1 MTRRYLTFAS
11 MASGFCL
18 LVASTAPA
26 QDWPQWRG
34 PNRDGKVSGF
44 TAPDTWPKALTQK
57 WKVNVGLGDS
67 TPALVGDKLYV
78 FAEQGTDEVT
88 LCLDAASGK
97 EIWNDKYASHGT
109 ISGAPTR
116 HGQGPR
122 SSPVVADGK
131 VVTLDF
137 AGVLSCL
144 DAGTGKVMWRKD
156 KDIPTPPRFYVATS
170 PIVVDGMCIVRIG
183 GGDKGGLV
191 AFDLNTGE
199 SKWQRSGDGAAY
211 SSPVLARIGDVSQI
225 IEESEKFL
233 DGVDVATGKPLWQ
246 TSFAARGMAYNAAT
260 PIVEGDT
267 VYCTGHGSKAFTV
280 SKGGDS
286 FAARELWSNDQVGTQ
301 FNTPV
306 LKDGKLYGL
315 SSKGNFFCM
324 DSKTGKVLW
333 TDTAKHQ
340 NFCAI
345 LDAGPVLIALPPDG
359 QLIVFKPDA
368 QKFEEVAKYKVSDSP
383 TYAHPVIAGN
393 RIYIKDKDSLTLF
406 LLNGNT
412 AA

>member
-1 MTRRYLTFAS
+1 MTPRYFLSAS
-11 MASGFCL
+11 LACGVCL
-18 LVASTAPA
+18 LITSTALS

-44 TAPDTWPKALTQK
+44 TAPDTWPKTLTEK
-57 WKVNVGLGDS
+57 WKVNVGAGDS

-78 FAEQGTDEVT
+78 FAELGTDEVT
-88 LCLDAASGK
+88 LCLDAGSGK
-97 EIWNDKYASHGT
+97 EVWSDKYPSHGSIT
-109 ISGAPTR
+109 GAPTR
-116 HGQGPR
+116 HGKGPR
-122 SSPVVADGK
+122 SSPLVADGK

-144 DAGTGKVMWRKD
+144 DAGTGKVIWRKD
-156 KDIPTPPRFYVATS
+156 RDIPSPPRFFVGTS

-183 GGDKGGLV
+183 GGEKGGLS
-191 AFDLNTGE
+191 AFDLNTGDA
-199 SKWQRSGDGAAY
+199 KWQRAGDGAAY
-211 SSPVLARIGDVSQI
+211 ASPVLAKIGDVGQI
-225 IEESEKFL
+225 VEESEKFL
-233 DGVDVATGKPLWQ
+233 NGVDAATGKQLWQ
-246 TSFAARGMAYNAAT
+246 TAFAGRGMAYNAAT
-260 PIVEGDT
+260 PIIDGDT
-267 VYCTGHGSKAFTV
+267 VICTGHGTKAFAI
-280 SKGGDS
+280 SKEGDA

-324 DSKTGKVLW
+324 DARSGKVLW

-345 LDAGPVLIALPPDG
+345 VDAGAVLFALPPDG
-359 QLIVFKPDA
+359 QLTVIKPDD
-368 QKFEEVAKYKVSDSP
+368 QTFEAAAKYKVSDNP
-383 TYAHPVIAGN
+383 TYAHPVLAGD

-406 LLNGNT
+406 LLTGKT